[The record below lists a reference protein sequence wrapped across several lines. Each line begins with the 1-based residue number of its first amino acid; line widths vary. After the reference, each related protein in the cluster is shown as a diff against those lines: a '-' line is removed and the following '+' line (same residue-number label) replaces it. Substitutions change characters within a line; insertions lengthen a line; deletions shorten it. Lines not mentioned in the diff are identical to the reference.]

1 MKVLVCGSRT
11 YKNALQLGSVLEG
24 LNSIVEIEVIVEG
37 EAKGA
42 DKMARW
48 WAEGADVP
56 VDPHPADWETFGK
69 SAGYLR
75 NVEMLNTDPDLV
87 IAFFDKPE
95 EESRGTA
102 MMCKLAE
109 DNGTD
114 VWKIFSVTP
123 TEKEDSK

>member
-1 MKVLVCGSRT
+1 MKILVCGSRT
-11 YKNALQLGSVLEG
+11 FNNALLLGSVLEG
-24 LNSIVEIEVIVEG
+24 LLSIVQIEVLVEG

-42 DKMARW
+42 DKLGRF
-48 WAEGADVP
+48 WAEGAGVP

-95 EESRGTA
+95 EESKGTA
-102 MMCKLAE
+102 MMCRLAE
-109 DNGTD
+109 DKGTE
-114 VWKIFSVTP
+114 VWKIFNIPS
-123 TEKEDSK
+123 KEEETK